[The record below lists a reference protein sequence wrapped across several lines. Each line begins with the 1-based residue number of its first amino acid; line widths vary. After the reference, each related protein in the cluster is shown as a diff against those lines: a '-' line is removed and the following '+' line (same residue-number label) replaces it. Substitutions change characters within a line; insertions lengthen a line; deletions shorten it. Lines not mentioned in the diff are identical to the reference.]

1 MKAFFRLINMIQKKC
16 IIWTFIYVSI
26 WLLCST
32 QLSSQTYYVD
42 YNVDVRDSYQQ
53 IIDLRFNEA
62 LISIEKLKAR
72 DDNNLAILHLENY
85 LDFFTLFIDESED
98 HFKQRKK
105 HLKMRLKM
113 LDKLDDKSPYKLFI
127 KAEIKLQWAVVASK
141 FGEQMSVMKDIYGA
155 YRALKE
161 NQKLFPEFTLNNKS
175 LSVIHAVNET
185 LPLPKIIKSLFA
197 LEGSIERGEEE
208 IKRFI
213 EQAKKAQSM
222 FYPEA
227 IASYAA
233 ITLYQRNDKDKAFR
247 ILQES
252 DLDAGRSPLVAF
264 LYGKIAQ
271 RAGYNDEAIVYLSK
285 CPSDKRFKQFDYINF
300 LKGLSALRKLE
311 LGADS
316 FLLKFVNQ
324 FEGQLY
330 IKEAYQKLAWYEL
343 IMNNDIAAYKQY
355 MRSVEKRGTKIVD
368 DDKQAADEAK
378 SGNIP
383 NPEMLKARLLFD
395 GGYYQRSFN
404 MLVKNEYR
412 FIGNRLELEYLY
424 RMGRATQLL
433 ENFPESIDFFKQT
446 ITSGEDSKEYYPCNA
461 ALQLGIIYE
470 QLGQYDEAEKY
481 FNTCLGIRP
490 NKYKNSLHHK
500 AKAGLDR
507 IGV

>member
-1 MKAFFRLINMIQKKC
+1 MIQKKSK
-16 IIWTFIYVSI
+16 IWSFTIALM
-26 WLLCST
+26 WLLSVS
-32 QLSSQTYYVD
+32 QMYSQTYYVD
-42 YNVDVRDSYQQ
+42 YNVELRNTYQQ
-53 IIDLRFNEA
+53 IIDLRFEEA
-62 LISIEKLKAR
+62 LVSLEKLRLK
-72 DDNNLAILHLENY
+72 DDHNLAILHLENY
-85 LDFFTLFIDESED
+85 IDFFTLFIDESED
-98 HFKQRKK
+98 QFKKRKK
-105 HLKMRLKM
+105 NLKKRLKL

-141 FGEQMSVMKDIYGA
+141 FGEQMSVMKDIYSA

-161 NQKLFPEFTLNNKS
+161 NQKAFPEFSLNNKS

-208 IKRFI
+208 IKQFI
-213 EQAKKAQSM
+213 AQAKTAQSM
-222 FYPEA
+222 FYSEA

-233 ITLYQRNDKDKAFR
+233 ITLYQRNDKNKAFR
-247 ILQES
+247 ILKES
-252 DLDAGRSPLVAF
+252 ELDASRSPLVSF

-271 RAGYNDEAIVYLSK
+271 RAGYNDEAITYLSK
-285 CPSDKRFKQFDYINF
+285 CPSDKRFKRFDYINF

-316 FLLKFVNQ
+316 FLLKYVNQ
-324 FEGQLY
+324 FEGRLY
-330 IKEAYQKLAWYEL
+330 IKEAFQKLAWYEL

-355 MRSVEKRGTKIVD
+355 MRSVEKYGTKIVD

-433 ENFPESIDFFKQT
+433 ENFPESIEFFKQT
-446 ITSGEDSKEYYPCNA
+446 ISTGEDSKEYYPCNA

-470 QLGQYDEAEKY
+470 QLGDIEEAKKY
-481 FNTCLGIRP
+481 FNTCISMRP

-507 IGV
+507 ISA